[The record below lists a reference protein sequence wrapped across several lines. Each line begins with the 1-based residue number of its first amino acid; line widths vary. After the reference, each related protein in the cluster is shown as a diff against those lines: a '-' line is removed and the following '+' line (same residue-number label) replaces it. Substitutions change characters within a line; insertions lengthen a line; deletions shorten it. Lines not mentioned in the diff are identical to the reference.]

1 MNLQW
6 NLLFITHIKPQT
18 PNSKPA
24 THPPIFPSPKRQYS
38 IIFAPMK
45 ASIYKSTGSWY
56 VAKAANGKLYNAR
69 IKGIFKIDEI
79 SSTNPIAV
87 GDEVEMEIED
97 IQEESAMI
105 DHIYDRRNY
114 VARVSPHN
122 KHQHHIIAS
131 NLDQSILFAT
141 LKEPKTSQG
150 FMDRFLVSC
159 ESYHIP
165 AIIVFNKSD
174 LYRKKEMEKFL
185 ILKNIYENIGYKV
198 VLASVE
204 KNEGIAEV
212 KSLLQ
217 NKTTLLS
224 GHSGVGKS
232 TFINALFP
240 GFQLRTQ
247 EVSGWSGKGLHT
259 TTFAEMFDLENG
271 GRIIDTPGVRE
282 FGLVDISKQ
291 ELSHYFPEM
300 RVLIND
306 CQFNNCMHINEKDC
320 AVKKAVN
327 AGTVSEERYI
337 SYLTILDTMDDTNY

>member
-1 MNLQW
+1 MQNGDNL
-6 NLLFITHIKPQT
+6 
-18 PNSKPA
+18 
-24 THPPIFPSPKRQYS
+24 R
-38 IIFAPMK
+38 IIFVAMK
-45 ASIYKSTGSWY
+45 ARIYRSTGSWY
-56 VAKAANGKLYNAR
+56 FAKAEDGKVYQAR
-69 IKGIFKIDEI
+69 IKGVFKIGDI
-79 SSTNPIAV
+79 TSTNPIAV

-97 IQEESAMI
+97 VAEESAMI

-122 KHQHHIIAS
+122 RRQHHIIAS

-141 LKEPKTSQG
+141 LKDPKTSQG
-150 FMDRFLVSC
+150 FIDRFLVSC

-174 LYRKKEMEKFL
+174 LYRKKELEKFAL
-185 ILKNIYENIGYKV
+185 VKEIYETIGYKV
-198 VLASVE
+198 VLASVQN
-204 KNEGIAEV
+204 NEGVAEV
-212 KSLLQ
+212 KALLH

-232 TFINALFP
+232 TFINAIFP
-240 GFQLRTQ
+240 EFDLRTQ

-259 TTFAEMFDLENG
+259 TTFAEMFDLPTG

-300 RVLIND
+300 KRLIND
-306 CQFNNCMHINEKDC
+306 CQFNNCMHINEPGC
-320 AVKKAVN
+320 AVKDAVN
-327 AGTVSEERYI
+327 KGTVSVDRYA
-337 SYLTILDTMDDTNY
+337 SYLTILDTMEENLY